1 MGHKPWEQ
9 WQVELLKEQYGK
21 MNTQNLADA
30 IGKKKQ
36 AVIQY
41 AYKHNISANRYWT
54 KEETQYLLDNFGYM
68 TTGSIARRLNKPY
81 RNVINKIN
89 HMKLGSYLDNT
100 DNLHLADVCRVVGRN
115 KETIKRTWF
124 KIGLP
129 YRRRGK
135 YIIITEQNL
144 IKFMKNNPK
153 YWNAH
158 DCDYY
163 FFSRFDWFQ
172 KKYKEEG
179 IKIIENRWKNAI

>member
-1 MGHKPWEQ
+1 MGNKPWEQ

-81 RNVINKIN
+81 KSVIDKIN

-100 DNLHLADVCRVVGRN
+100 DNLHLADVCRVVGRD

-129 YRRRGK
+129 YRRCGK

-144 IKFMKNNPK
+144 IKFMKNNPN

>member
-21 MNTQNLADA
+21 IDMQSLADM

-54 KEETQYLLDNFGYM
+54 EEETQYLVDNFGHLTAGY
-68 TTGSIARRLNKPY
+68 IARKLNKPY
-81 RNVINKIN
+81 RSVIDKVNR
-89 HMKLGSYLDNT
+89 MELGSYLDNT
-100 DNLHLADVCRVVGRN
+100 DHLHLADVCRVVGRD
-115 KETIKRTWF
+115 KETIKRVWF
-124 KIGLP
+124 KRGLP
-129 YRRRGK
+129 HRKCGK
-135 YIIITEQNL
+135 YIIVTEQNL
-144 IKFMKNNPK
+144 IKFMKTHPQ

-163 FFSRFDWFQ
+163 FFSRFAWFQ
-172 KKYKEEG
+172 EKYKEES
-179 IKIIENRWKNAI
+179 IKITENRWKNAI